1 MNMPTVKVKLSGFLL
16 VCRICESGDGPLRLR
31 NRVSPGAYKKVSI
44 LVDKSASIMKY
55 LLLALIRCSALL
67 SLAAF
72 LNPLA
77 SAAGGAVH
85 PDLDAYFEAEVR
97 GIEKRTHHVM
107 HPESAAKWADQK
119 PELKRQLA
127 EMLGLDPI
135 PSRTPLE
142 PVVTGRIER
151 EDYVVENL
159 HFQSMPG
166 LYVTGNLYLPKQID
180 EAVPA
185 ILYVCGHAPVKEN
198 GVSYGNKTAYQ
209 HHGIWFARHGFVCLT
224 IDTIQ
229 LGEIEGIHHG
239 TYRENRWWWN
249 SRGYTSAGV
258 ETWNGIRALDY
269 LQSRPEVDG
278 ERLGMTG
285 RSGGGV
291 YSWWVGAL
299 DDRVKAIVPV
309 AGITD
314 LRNYVIDGAVEGHC
328 DCMFMV
334 NRYRWDY
341 PLIASLIAPRALL
354 IANSDKDS
362 IFPLD
367 GVVRTH
373 RQVRDVYGLL
383 GAEDR
388 LGLLITEG
396 PHRDTQDLQVP
407 SFRWFQ
413 RWLKES
419 DELIGRAAIK
429 EIAPIELKVFEK
441 IPPDEIITTVDEVFV
456 PMAKARELP
465 KSISEWDR
473 FIEQLRAALRFEVF
487 MGWPQEEPTGE
498 FVPGFTFWKTSGNPS
513 GRLLFQVDDAGK
525 GFYQASGHQR
535 NQIRRRYMLIGQ
547 TLDSMRVFEMK
558 RFMEQLSGND
568 DITLAADGDMAVN
581 LLYAALMMDVPRSL
595 NHGFRLQL
603 SGLSETL
610 KEAPDFLNIMKVTR
624 LDECLA
630 AVSRRFDVVVEDC
643 PGAVTEYASRLNV
656 RLGSNACR
664 LTIK

>member
-1 MNMPTVKVKLSGFLL
+1 MNHRFVYFYRYILWLIFATFLN
-16 VCRICESGDGPLRLR
+16 S
-31 NRVSPGAYKKVSI
+31 
-44 LVDKSASIMKY
+44 
-55 LLLALIRCSALL
+55 LL
-67 SLAAF
+67 SAADWSIHRN
-72 LNPLA
+72 LL
-77 SAAGGAVH
+77 
-85 PDLDAYFEAEVR
+85 AYFETEVR
-97 GIEKRTHHVM
+97 EIEGHTHRLM
-107 HPESAAKWADQK
+107 HPGSAEKWEDQK

-127 EMLGLDPI
+127 EMLGLDPM
-135 PSRTPLE
+135 PARTPLH
-142 PVVTGRIER
+142 PVVTRRLER

-166 LYVTGNLYLPKQID
+166 LYVTGNLYLPTQIED
-180 EAVPA
+180 AAPA
-185 ILYVCGHAPVKEN
+185 ILYVCGHASVKEN

-209 HHGIWFARHGFVCLT
+209 HHGIWYARHGFVCLT

-258 ETWNGIRALDY
+258 EAWNGIRALDY

-278 ERLGMTG
+278 ERLGITG

-299 DDRVKAIVPV
+299 DERVKAVVPV

-314 LRNYVIDGAVEGHC
+314 LRNYVLDGAVEGHC

-354 IANSDKDS
+354 ISNSDKDS

-373 RQVRDVYGLL
+373 RQVRDVYELL

-396 PHRDTQDLQVP
+396 PHRDTQDLQIP

-413 RWLKES
+413 RWLKDNSDLIEQAAVKEIEPVDLRVF
-419 DELIGRAAIK
+419 DEL
-429 EIAPIELKVFEK
+429 PQ
-441 IPPDEIITTVDEVFV
+441 DEIVTTVDEVFV
-456 PMAKARELP
+456 PVAEARDLP
-465 KSISEWDR
+465 KSIAEWDR
-473 FIEQLRAALRFEVF
+473 RIEQLRASLKLEVF
-487 MGWPQEEPTGE
+487 MGWPQEGGSSKGAQ
-498 FVPGFTFWKTSGNPS
+498 GFTFWKTSDDRPGH
-513 GRLLFQVDDAGK
+513 LLFEVDDGDQ
-525 GFYQASGHQR
+525 GFYQASVHKK
-535 NQIRRRYMLIGQ
+535 NQIRRRYMLVGQ
-547 TLDSMRVFEMK
+547 TLDATRVFEMM
-558 RFMEQLSGND
+558 RFLEQMPED
-568 DITLAADGDMAVN
+568 APVTLEANGGMAMN
-581 LLYAALMMDVPRSL
+581 LLYAALMMEISPSAKSNL
-595 NHGFRLQL
+595 RLE
-603 SGLSETL
+603 LSELPDSL
-610 KEAPDFLNIMKVTR
+610 KDAPDYLNIMKVTR

-630 AVSRRFDVVVEDC
+630 AVSRRFDVVLKDC
-643 PGAVTEYASRLNV
+643 PVKISAYALSLKTHLGATASQLM
-656 RLGSNACR
+656 LE
-664 LTIK
+664 